1 MFTTCTVP
9 EPAAFVA
16 SPFSA
21 AGPPHAATPPPAP
34 PTAASDVA
42 VRDMNARRVER
53 PPPMS
58 SLCITIVSPP
68 VSGARSRAVDRRG
81 VPRDQESLE
90 QDHGEVEQEAEEG
103 EHEDHREQRLG
114 LQVVEARGDPV
125 APALCAAHVP
135 PAAR

>member
-9 EPAAFVA
+9 EPAALVA

-21 AGPPHAATPPPAP
+21 AGLPHAASSPPAP

-42 VRDMNARRVER
+42 VRDMNARRVEP

-68 VSGARSRAVDRRG
+68 V
-81 VPRDQESLE
+81 
-90 QDHGEVEQEAEEG
+90 
-103 EHEDHREQRLG
+103 
-114 LQVVEARGDPV
+114 QVLALVLSIVEACQGIRNR
-125 APALCAAHVP
+125 LSRTT
-135 PAAR
+135 AR